1 MLVNCLLNAFHMCL
15 GGVALLLWN
24 VIVLFCVWKGILY
37 LCVMLSGDITSRGGM
52 HRLESFMCLW
62 WWSLTICSSTLCV
75 LLLGTSR
82 LVNAMLYLI

>member
-24 VIVLFCVWKGILY
+24 VIVLFCAWKSILY

-52 HRLESFMCLW
+52 HRLESFMCL
-62 WWSLTICSSTLCV
+62 
-75 LLLGTSR
+75 
-82 LVNAMLYLI
+82 